1 MEENFILNDSTEKE
15 RKLGRKERKEIE
27 KRKKQKEK
35 KKEIEAKKNENKI
48 KKEEEDKKKEE
59 ISGKNKKSQKIENKI
74 PKIFTKS
81 IKSKKIRQKK
91 YEEESSEENSK
102 IDTLNSSKNGL
113 DIIND
118 NTQKSK
124 KPRSKEH
131 NRNENFENNIIKT
144 YEKLSLF
151 HKNNKRKNENLY
163 EPQLTPPLKLCEKK
177 LRNALDI
184 LKNDKNIVLNRNIID
199 KLSRLTE
206 HDQIN
211 LNYIIGNIYMILM
224 KRGNIF
230 DYSDENFENNDLV
243 FFTNKV
249 IQLKDILINTRIGIF
264 YKKCLIKYLNYIK
277 NEFKFEI
284 NQLNIIN
291 QVLEANKDL
300 EHKLLLQK
308 DFDDLVYSIS
318 ENLIKQNNFYE
329 QYNVLI
335 KNKKLII
342 DTIKKINIKNKRNYC
357 RYLEFGRTLTYLFFN
372 KSFRIYFSDQNGD
385 DNGIY
390 EKNELFGFTK
400 IFFDGHENKGEIK
413 MINSENYLIDY
424 DDEIDELR
432 EKICDIIIA
441 FANKFIHLNDDFSI
455 QYIIYT
461 LVKRIFFSGYKS
473 FENISKNLLVKCLI
487 NLCFFEESVELA
499 NYFINKIMK
508 SKEEDQNLK
517 NLLIKQLDEVKNK
530 NGFLFNYQK
539 SIGIED
545 KLHKKVEE
553 EQLDIKEG
561 DEKKEEDIIKK
572 AEEEETEE
580 SQKESEYEDDENED
594 DENDEIQ
601 KYYKINSEILF
612 IIESDLK
619 IGFFNIQNI
628 KQGEKFIFY
637 EEINNS
643 YGILDFCM
651 YIQELD
657 INLNIIDLTEGKLIF
672 QKKRIDQL
680 IHCPFKLIMFF
691 NNPRILKFEID
702 NSFSWFTSKTIKY
715 KTNIFYPC
723 NPYLIGTRIILNNYK
738 NDILKEE
745 KSKNKK
751 IKKEERIEI
760 KNDIE
765 NLLIM
770 KIDGENKVF
779 NCNNVQNNLKKIKNM
794 RKNQELNISSIFIEI
809 GNNQNKEEISHN
821 FYYNDKENGFV
832 KNKLDKETFED
843 YISNYITKSN
853 SSNLYIINLYIINGD
868 LEENENNIITIYDK
882 YKIKQILGFEPL
894 IKKEGI
900 IQKILYFVQNLNQA
914 QILYYLYKQKI
925 NNNQFEKVFLLN
937 YTKDCGYQTALFNNG
952 EITLN
957 HHEFSRIKKSK
968 SIEDNI
974 DLIINGI
981 KTINN
986 DEKNINIILTKSV
999 DENEMSITP
1008 KKYEEVLVEK
1018 IENKNNIKID
1028 KLDSD
1033 FNEEIEINSHIF
1045 YLDN

>member
-118 NTQKSK
+118 NIQKSK
-124 KPRSKEH
+124 KLRLKEY

-177 LRNALDI
+177 LRNAWDI

-342 DTIKKINIKNKRNYC
+342 DTIKKMNI
-357 RYLEFGRTLTYLFFN
+357 
-372 KSFRIYFSDQNGD
+372 
-385 DNGIY
+385 
-390 EKNELFGFTK
+390 
-400 IFFDGHENKGEIK
+400 
-413 MINSENYLIDY
+413 
-424 DDEIDELR
+424 
-432 EKICDIIIA
+432 
-441 FANKFIHLNDDFSI
+441 
-455 QYIIYT
+455 
-461 LVKRIFFSGYKS
+461 
-473 FENISKNLLVKCLI
+473 
-487 NLCFFEESVELA
+487 
-499 NYFINKIMK
+499 
-508 SKEEDQNLK
+508 
-517 NLLIKQLDEVKNK
+517 
-530 NGFLFNYQK
+530 
-539 SIGIED
+539 
-545 KLHKKVEE
+545 
-553 EQLDIKEG
+553 
-561 DEKKEEDIIKK
+561 
-572 AEEEETEE
+572 
-580 SQKESEYEDDENED
+580 
-594 DENDEIQ
+594 
-601 KYYKINSEILF
+601 
-612 IIESDLK
+612 
-619 IGFFNIQNI
+619 
-628 KQGEKFIFY
+628 
-637 EEINNS
+637 
-643 YGILDFCM
+643 
-651 YIQELD
+651 
-657 INLNIIDLTEGKLIF
+657 
-672 QKKRIDQL
+672 
-680 IHCPFKLIMFF
+680 
-691 NNPRILKFEID
+691 
-702 NSFSWFTSKTIKY
+702 
-715 KTNIFYPC
+715 
-723 NPYLIGTRIILNNYK
+723 
-738 NDILKEE
+738 
-745 KSKNKK
+745 
-751 IKKEERIEI
+751 
-760 KNDIE
+760 
-765 NLLIM
+765 
-770 KIDGENKVF
+770 
-779 NCNNVQNNLKKIKNM
+779 
-794 RKNQELNISSIFIEI
+794 
-809 GNNQNKEEISHN
+809 
-821 FYYNDKENGFV
+821 
-832 KNKLDKETFED
+832 
-843 YISNYITKSN
+843 
-853 SSNLYIINLYIINGD
+853 
-868 LEENENNIITIYDK
+868 
-882 YKIKQILGFEPL
+882 
-894 IKKEGI
+894 
-900 IQKILYFVQNLNQA
+900 
-914 QILYYLYKQKI
+914 
-925 NNNQFEKVFLLN
+925 
-937 YTKDCGYQTALFNNG
+937 
-952 EITLN
+952 
-957 HHEFSRIKKSK
+957 
-968 SIEDNI
+968 
-974 DLIINGI
+974 
-981 KTINN
+981 
-986 DEKNINIILTKSV
+986 
-999 DENEMSITP
+999 
-1008 KKYEEVLVEK
+1008 
-1018 IENKNNIKID
+1018 
-1028 KLDSD
+1028 
-1033 FNEEIEINSHIF
+1033 
-1045 YLDN
+1045 